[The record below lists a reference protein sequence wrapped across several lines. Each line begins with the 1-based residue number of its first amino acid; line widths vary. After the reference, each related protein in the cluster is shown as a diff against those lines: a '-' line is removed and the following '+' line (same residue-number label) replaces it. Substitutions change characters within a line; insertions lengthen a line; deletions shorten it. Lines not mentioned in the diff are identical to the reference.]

1 MSLRNC
7 VRVLNKYFNIY
18 KQINTLQKRTITN
31 NIVNYNKIYTETHEW
46 LLIDKETNK
55 IKLGLS
61 KEAINQMD
69 EIVYIDVDS
78 IEYDKVYNKDD
89 LLCEIE
95 SIKAVESIN
104 CPYNNCKVSDINID
118 IIEELDSFNHYPEDD
133 NSWILELETDKSNLE

>member
-7 VRVLNKYFNIY
+7 FRVYNKYYNIH
-18 KQINTLQKRTITN
+18 KQIYALQKRTITN
-31 NIVNYNKIYTETHEW
+31 NVINYNKIYTDTHEW
-46 LLIDKETNK
+46 LLIDKDTNK

-61 KEAINQMD
+61 KEAINLMD

-118 IIEELDSFNHYPEDD
+118 IIEELEKFNHYPEDD
-133 NSWILELETDKSNLE
+133 NYWILELETNNNNLE

>member
-1 MSLRNC
+1 MSLRIC
-7 VRVLNKYFNIY
+7 FRGFNKYANIH
-18 KQINTLQKRTITN
+18 KQINILQQRTFTN
-31 NIVNYNKIYTETHEW
+31 NLINFNKIYTETHEW
-46 LLIDKETNK
+46 LLIDKDTNK

-69 EIVYIDVDS
+69 EIVYIDVES
-78 IEYDKVYNKDD
+78 IEFDNIYNKED

-95 SIKAVESIN
+95 STKAVESIN

>member
-7 VRVLNKYFNIY
+7 FRVYNKYYNIH
-18 KQINTLQKRTITN
+18 KQIYALQKRTITN
-31 NIVNYNKIYTETHEW
+31 NVINYNKIYTDTHEW
-46 LLIDKETNK
+46 LLIDKDPNK

-61 KEAINQMD
+61 KGAINLMD

-118 IIEELDSFNHYPEDD
+118 IIEELEKFNHYPEDD
-133 NSWILELETDKSNLE
+133 NYWILELETNNNNLE